1 MEVLDSLGGLPDVK
15 VATLI
20 MTLVHRF
27 GCHGLQWTYPNNEE
41 MSINLIVKVVAMGQ
55 TRVLLYVQ

>member
-1 MEVLDSLGGLPDVK
+1 MEVLDSLGRLPDVN

-41 MSINLIVKVVAMGQ
+41 MSINLIVKVVAMGSN
-55 TRVLLYVQ
+55 